1 MPNAQES
8 LAGLTWLYA
17 AQLVRKGTFSIHAV
31 WVLIRA
37 AGVLLRQKVLSAFR
51 INIEKANTK
60 GENKMKK
67 NKMIGLCL
75 VASALAL
82 VGVCASAQGDI
93 LASYVGKAMWY
104 LPYAV
109 LVVGIR
115 RLARA

>member
-1 MPNAQES
+1 
-8 LAGLTWLYA
+8 
-17 AQLVRKGTFSIHAV
+17 
-31 WVLIRA
+31 
-37 AGVLLRQKVLSAFR
+37 
-51 INIEKANTK
+51 
-60 GENKMKK
+60 MKK

-82 VGVCASAQGDI
+82 VGVCASAQGDV
-93 LASYVGKAMWY
+93 LASSVGKAMWY